1 MNPDQLITLAAAIGS
16 PIVSF
21 GVAWLAFLKWKVDAR
36 RQTAKDQEDLKLK
49 AKEVSRIAA
58 VETRRAITADWESY
72 AASMIEDR
80 KLLIDRVHA
89 VESRADT
96 SDVRLHAAEER
107 AELAEQRAVRWE
119 SLYRIAVTYMRKL
132 IGWASDVSHMSDMPE
147 PPAELI
153 DQL

>member
-1 MNPDQLITLAAAIGS
+1 VNPEQIITLATAVGS
-16 PIVSF
+16 PIISF
-21 GVAWLAFLKWKVDAR
+21 GTAWLAFRKWKLDAKR
-36 RQTAKDQEDLKLK
+36 LSDENQETLKLK
-49 AKEVSRIAA
+49 AKEVSRVAA

-72 AASMIEDR
+72 AASMQEDR
-80 KLLIDRVHA
+80 RLLLERVKA

-119 SLYRIAVTYMRKL
+119 SLYRIAVTHMRHL
-132 IGWASDVSHMSDMPE
+132 IKWASDVSHMSDMPA

-153 DQL
+153 SDL

>member
-1 MNPDQLITLAAAIGS
+1 MTPDQIITLVAAVGS

-21 GVAWLAFLKWKVDAR
+21 GGAWLAFLKWRIDAR
-36 RQTAKDQEDLKLK
+36 RQNQRDQDTLKLK
-49 AKEVSRIAA
+49 AEEVSRQAA

-72 AASMIEDR
+72 ASSMQEDR
-80 KLLIDRVHA
+80 RLLIERVHA

-96 SDVRLHAAEER
+96 SDLRLHAAEER

-119 SLYRIAVTYMRKL
+119 SLYRIAVAYMRKL
-132 IGWASDVSHMSDMPE
+132 IAWASDVSHMSDMPD
-147 PPAELI
+147 PPAELL

>member
-1 MNPDQLITLAAAIGS
+1 MSPDQIVMLATAVAS
-16 PIVSF
+16 PVVSF
-21 GVAWLAFLKWKVDAR
+21 GAAWLTFLKWRGDAR
-36 RQTAKDQEDLKLK
+36 RQADQVQEELKLK
-49 AKEVSRIAA
+49 AKEISRVAA
-58 VETRRAITADWESY
+58 VETRRAITADWEAY
-72 AASMIEDR
+72 AASMQEDR
-80 KLLIDRVHA
+80 RLLLERVKA

-107 AELAEQRAVRWE
+107 AELAEQRAIRWE

-132 IGWASDVSHMSDMPE
+132 VSWASDVSHMSDMPD